1 MKKLSF
7 SNVML
12 WVGLAFIYLPML
24 IMVIYSFN
32 ASKLVTVWG
41 GWSIKWYAGL
51 LDNSQ
56 LMGSVGRSLEIALY
70 TAVAAVALGTLAAF
84 VLTRVTRF
92 KGRTLFGGLV
102 TAPLVMPEVIT
113 GLSLLLLFVAMA
125 QLIGW
130 PQERGIVTIWIAHTT
145 FCSAYVAVVVSARL
159 RELDLSIEEA
169 AMDLGAK
176 PWKVFF
182 LITIPMIAPSL
193 AAGGMMS
200 FALSLDD
207 LVLASFVSGP
217 GSTTLPMEVFSAVR
231 LGVNSD
237 EDLLGGFVE
246 HAFIAG
252 KAIVHPLPRGGVAPE
267 GWNPLF
273 AEKVRDVVLNGVS
286 VFSLADAHRAGARML
301 AEGPVRAKLAEAC
314 GGLGQY
320 VAHDLDELDAW
331 LGGLEERQLAQGL
344 VLEANLESI
353 VTHSVGQLRVN
364 GFLLSYHGHQHQ
376 TRNAR
381 GELVYAGSDLLV
393 ARGGYAE
400 LLALDLAREV
410 RQAIEYARIFDTA
423 AAIFFPGCFASR
435 RNYDI
440 AQGRDGNGRERFGVL
455 EQSWRV
461 GGASSAEIAALE
473 AFRADPGLPAV
484 RAASFEI
491 HEDKRLPD
499 NSRVIYRGPDEHGD
513 FLLKYAMTG
522 EA

>member
-7 SNVML
+7 SNIML
-12 WVGLAFIYLPML
+12 WVGLLFIYLPML

-41 GWSIKWYAGL
+41 GWSVKWYAGL
-51 LDNSQ
+51 LDNTQ

-70 TAVAAVALGTLAAF
+70 TAVAAVALGTMAAF

-231 LGVNSD
+231 LGVKPEINAIASLI
-237 EDLLGGFVE
+237 LLT
-246 HAFIAG
+246 
-252 KAIVHPLPRGGVAPE
+252 
-267 GWNPLF
+267 
-273 AEKVRDVVLNGVS
+273 VS
-286 VFSLADAHRAGARML
+286 IFTFLAWYFTRRA
-301 AEGPVRAKLAEAC
+301 
-314 GGLGQY
+314 
-320 VAHDLDELDAW
+320 
-331 LGGLEERQLAQGL
+331 EERRKRAIQQAMEAMAEEASNSNWKPAQ
-344 VLEANLESI
+344 
-353 VTHSVGQLRVN
+353 
-364 GFLLSYHGHQHQ
+364 
-376 TRNAR
+376 
-381 GELVYAGSDLLV
+381 
-393 ARGGYAE
+393 
-400 LLALDLAREV
+400 
-410 RQAIEYARIFDTA
+410 
-423 AAIFFPGCFASR
+423 
-435 RNYDI
+435 
-440 AQGRDGNGRERFGVL
+440 
-455 EQSWRV
+455 
-461 GGASSAEIAALE
+461 
-473 AFRADPGLPAV
+473 PA
-484 RAASFEI
+484 
-491 HEDKRLPD
+491 
-499 NSRVIYRGPDEHGD
+499 
-513 FLLKYAMTG
+513 
-522 EA
+522 